1 MKTPYPPIEKKR
13 PFRLAPNIADYE
25 RACAEFSWA
34 RAESLLSGLP
44 GGKWNIAHEAIDR
57 HVAAGLA
64 ERTAIR
70 WLGRTG
76 AIREYSYAGLAELT
90 SRFASGL
97 RRLGVGRGDR
107 VRKALACRR

>member
-1 MKTPYPPIEKKR
+1 
-13 PFRLAPNIADYE
+13 
-25 RACAEFSWA
+25 
-34 RAESLLSGLP
+34 LLSGLP
-44 GGKWNIAHEAIDR
+44 GGKWNIAHEAVDR

-70 WLGRTG
+70 WLSRTG
-76 AIREYSYAGLAELT
+76 AIRDYSYVGLAELT

-107 VRKALACRR
+107 VFTLSTRVPELYIATLVEHGG